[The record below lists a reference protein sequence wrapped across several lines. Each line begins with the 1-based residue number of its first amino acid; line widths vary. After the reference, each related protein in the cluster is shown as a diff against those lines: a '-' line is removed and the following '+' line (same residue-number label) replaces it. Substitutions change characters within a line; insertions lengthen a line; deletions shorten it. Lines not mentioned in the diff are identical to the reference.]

1 MTRCSLIVVTYEAR
15 ELVLACLQ
23 SLSDAVGPT
32 DEIIVVENGSRDG
45 SAQAIAQKF
54 PAVKLVMLSEN
65 RYIFGL
71 NDGLAQA
78 SGEFVAFCN
87 NDMTVD
93 PGFVDEAIAAFTKK
107 EIFAVCPRVLRGGQ
121 EQGSRTSGYWKHGLL
136 FYQSMDHI
144 SEVTRCFFAVG
155 GQSFFR
161 RDVLVKIGALDELLW
176 PMYHEDIE
184 LSYRAWRSGYEVVY
198 APGSVCYHLG
208 GWTSSRVFSPTQLRS
223 FVRQN
228 ELLTVWKDITS
239 KRMIAEHCLWLP
251 VHILAALVRGDR
263 GTIFGYLKAGRR
275 LPRAL
280 RARSEVSRLFT
291 KSDREVLDMIGGS
304 GVDRPI

>member
-1 MTRCSLIVVTYEAR
+1 MTRCSLIVVTYEAC
-15 ELVLACLQ
+15 ELVLDCLQ
-23 SLSDAVGPT
+23 SLSHAVGPT

-54 PAVKLVMLSEN
+54 PAVKLVVLSEN

-71 NDGLAQA
+71 NNGLAQA

-93 PGFVDEAIAAFTKK
+93 PGFVEEAMAAFTRE
-107 EIFAVCPRVLRGGQ
+107 EIFAVCPRVLRDGQ
-121 EQGSRTSGYWKHGLL
+121 DQGSRTSGYWKHGLL
-136 FYQSMDHI
+136 FYQSMDHV
-144 SEVTRCFFAVG
+144 SEVSRCFFAVG

-176 PMYHEDIE
+176 PMYHEDVE
-184 LSYRAWRSGYEVVY
+184 LSYRAWRSGYEIVY
-198 APGSVCYHLG
+198 APDSVCYHLG
-208 GWTSSRVFSPTQLRS
+208 GWTSSRVFSATQLRS

-228 ELLTVWKDITS
+228 ELLTVWKDISS

-251 VHILAALVRGDR
+251 VHILAALLRGDR
-263 GTIFGYLKAGRR
+263 GTIFGYWKAVRR

-280 RARSEVSRLFT
+280 RARSEASRLFT